1 MSLGFK
7 IMPRWVNGEDRA
19 PDTARKTDT
28 AYIAHDE
35 YADAYGIPYVVGAD
49 ESAEDALLTDPAVLE
64 VVDKIALA
72 EELEQ
77 AILEGGV

>member
-7 IMPRWVNGEDRA
+7 IMPRIVNGEDRSHEGQRRG
-19 PDTARKTDT
+19 PES
-28 AYIAHDE
+28 YIAHDE
-35 YADAYGIPYVVGAD
+35 YATETGIPYVVGAE

-64 VVDKIALA
+64 VVEKIALA

-77 AILEGGV
+77 AILEDGL